1 MDKRQLIIHMLR
13 QLDEQSL
20 SIQQVGAGYYSCIP
34 FARRFNKLLSE
45 ARTLFS
51 AADGL
56 IGTFEEIA
64 EFDPKDPAD
73 KMKIIQ
79 GIRVEINQLIALLE
93 AAGEDGG
100 Q

>member
-34 FARRFNKLLSE
+34 FARRFNKLLAE
-45 ARTLFS
+45 ARTLFGAS
-51 AADGL
+51 DGL

-64 EFDPKDPAD
+64 EFDPKDPGD

-79 GIRVEINQLIALLE
+79 WIRVEINQLIALLE
-93 AAGEDGG
+93 VVEEDGG

>member
-1 MDKRQLIIHMLR
+1 MLR

-45 ARTLFS
+45 ARTLFT
-51 AADGL
+51 ATDGL

-64 EFDPKDPAD
+64 EFDPKDPGD

>member
-1 MDKRQLIIHMLR
+1 MDKRELIIHMLR
-13 QLDEQSL
+13 QLDEQTL

-34 FARRFNKLLSE
+34 FARRFNKLLAE
-45 ARTLFS
+45 ARKLFEAS
-51 AADGL
+51 DGL
-56 IGTFEEIA
+56 MGTFEEIA
-64 EFDPKDPAD
+64 EFDPKDPSD

-93 AAGEDGG
+93 MDHEDGS

>member
-45 ARTLFS
+45 ARTLFT
-51 AADGL
+51 ATDGL

-64 EFDPKDPAD
+64 EFDPKDPGD

-93 AAGEDGG
+93 VVEEDGG

>member
-1 MDKRQLIIHMLR
+1 MDKRELIIHMLR
-13 QLDEQSL
+13 QLDEQTL

-34 FARRFNKLLSE
+34 FARRFNKLLAE
-45 ARTLFS
+45 ARKLFEAS
-51 AADGL
+51 DGL
-56 IGTFEEIA
+56 MGTFEEIA
-64 EFDPKDPAD
+64 EFDPKDPSD

-93 AAGEDGG
+93 MDHEDGG

>member
-45 ARTLFS
+45 ARTLFT
-51 AADGL
+51 ATDGL

-64 EFDPKDPAD
+64 EFDPKDPGD